1 MKPRLITWDDL
12 NESVVILPLNK
23 STRVSADLLKAKHFI
38 TDARKS
44 HHTHFVIN
52 TVRFKSYNTICRKNK
67 NGNEL
72 KKYPKYSLEIKIV
85 TDTVET
91 LEPNNDNFGWLITV
105 KCQCG
110 EVSSNWHRIYKEEKF
125 DIPGSRGE
133 ANFVRKCKVCGKVG
147 SIDIVDGSISAYDT
161 ELGKAWQKVVMFE
174 CRGVKPVDFEPGEG
188 WIVTAMTGARY
199 ENVDLSEKTWVEYDE
214 NTSNAVTIDDINYRF
229 IKLAHNSEIPCDRN
243 NVETAVQRFWI
254 VDFDP
259 VMNQAKHYDI
269 TCNSSGMHV
278 IVHMERP
285 FTGTVHLADRS
296 SQCRTVVESADSF
309 AIFFPNNEANVG
321 CNIKE
326 KDNLLT
332 ATLIFSNQQA
342 NLPQNAIF
350 GGDAVDEVQC
360 LLESA
365 SASSNSNNSKL
376 IYTHTGLSVIEQ
388 ETAAPASIVQE
399 TTVHRQA
406 HLEILRDSSPVK
418 QVYIGETLLLS
429 IWADYDAEGI
439 FVENCSV
446 TDAVLKQPLLPLIVN
461 GCSVEPSIIGH
472 FHHVPDRLQA
482 SFQAFKMADAEQLH
496 FQCVIKFCNDW
507 CPQHN
512 LHMKL
517 ILIQQV
523 ECDNGATVVVTRGAT
538 RFRRIV
544 NGIEQ
549 KSETIYSSVET
560 LISILPKES
569 NSTTPSQQL
578 IGLTSQ
584 MLNDSEAQ
592 SWKFATSVVLLFA
605 LSLLLVSFI
614 VVLAYWQWKRLTNA
628 Q

>member
-229 IKLAHNSEIPCDRN
+229 IK
-243 NVETAVQRFWI
+243 Q
-254 VDFDP
+254 
-259 VMNQAKHYDI
+259 
-269 TCNSSGMHV
+269 
-278 IVHMERP
+278 
-285 FTGTVHLADRS
+285 TGFS
-296 SQCRTVVESADSF
+296 KFS
-309 AIFFPNNEANVG
+309 
-321 CNIKE
+321 
-326 KDNLLT
+326 
-332 ATLIFSNQQA
+332 FSNME
-342 NLPQNAIF
+342 I
-350 GGDAVDEVQC
+350 GGRVWKC
-360 LLESA
+360 LL
-365 SASSNSNNSKL
+365 
-376 IYTHTGLSVIEQ
+376 Q
-388 ETAAPASIVQE
+388 
-399 TTVHRQA
+399 
-406 HLEILRDSSPVK
+406 VK
-418 QVYIGETLLLS
+418 
-429 IWADYDAEGI
+429 W
-439 FVENCSV
+439 
-446 TDAVLKQPLLPLIVN
+446 
-461 GCSVEPSIIGH
+461 
-472 FHHVPDRLQA
+472 
-482 SFQAFKMADAEQLH
+482 
-496 FQCVIKFCNDW
+496 
-507 CPQHN
+507 
-512 LHMKL
+512 
-517 ILIQQV
+517 
-523 ECDNGATVVVTRGAT
+523 
-538 RFRRIV
+538 
-544 NGIEQ
+544 
-549 KSETIYSSVET
+549 
-560 LISILPKES
+560 
-569 NSTTPSQQL
+569 
-578 IGLTSQ
+578 
-584 MLNDSEAQ
+584 
-592 SWKFATSVVLLFA
+592 
-605 LSLLLVSFI
+605 
-614 VVLAYWQWKRLTNA
+614 
-628 Q
+628 